1 MRKATFNDKDLVVDI
16 LSQSFN
22 ENKSINFVVKQDK
35 KRAQRVKTLMEY
47 SFFTGM
53 RSGAVYIDDTNLACA
68 IFLHEKK
75 TTLSSVLWDLKLV
88 FKVIGIKNVFN
99 VLKREQEIAKNQ
111 PKSDFKHLWYLG
123 VFPKSQGKGIG
134 SKFLTDLLDFY
145 KNDLVYLETSTLRNL
160 PLYKRHSFSIIN
172 EINLGYKLFILKK

>member
-53 RSGAVYIDDTNLACA
+53 SSGAVYIDDTNLACA
-68 IFLHEKK
+68 IFLHKKK
-75 TTLSSVLWDLKLV
+75 TTLSSILWDLKL
-88 FKVIGIKNVFN
+88 FK
-99 VLKREQEIAKNQ
+99 
-111 PKSDFKHLWYLG
+111 YL
-123 VFPKSQGKGIG
+123 
-134 SKFLTDLLDFY
+134 
-145 KNDLVYLETSTLRNL
+145 L
-160 PLYKRHSFSIIN
+160 PV
-172 EINLGYKLFILKK
+172 KKMIF